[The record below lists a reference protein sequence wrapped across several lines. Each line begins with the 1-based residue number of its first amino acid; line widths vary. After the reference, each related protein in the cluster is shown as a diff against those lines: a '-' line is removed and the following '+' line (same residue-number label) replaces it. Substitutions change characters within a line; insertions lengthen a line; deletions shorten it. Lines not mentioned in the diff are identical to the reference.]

1 MKIKTFSIKTATVA
15 IFAMIGIVAIV
26 LSLLAGSYFRQS
38 ALNAQMHS
46 LTRVIEVASEEMQH
60 RLRQRSF
67 DLGSKLAHSKKLVKA
82 FNAVIR
88 SAPAGQLIEQLDDPI
103 VSGFVGFSKINLVKL
118 RVYDP
123 ELNFIAES
131 SAGMSGIEQQLP
143 TYLAKLISTRPKQ
156 DRLKGVDALWLSSI
170 GPLHSSV
177 IPLGGLRPVGFLE
190 VVVDPLFNLE
200 AIAGITQ
207 TPVSFYAATGELLN
221 TGNHNNAKEYLPVE
235 YLLNTSDGQPAFR
248 IIGLENVG
256 ELNKE
261 MARIRTVTVT
271 GFLLLVLATLLLAM
285 WLFSRFMLTP
295 VDAMVKNMRKVTQ
308 GKFDPVENT
317 TALREFHELTD
328 TFNTMASQVRMRTN
342 DLERLLDLDESAIL
356 CLDKDNEMVFFN
368 RSAASHFGYTPE
380 EINDLDLADLF
391 VNDMTLMTKNIE
403 SQASGK
409 MNTTLEC
416 RCKNG
421 QTFSCDVVINTLD
434 VMGQQG
440 HAIALREKTD
450 NTTNSQQSEQRQD
463 AVEQSL
469 ASLLEFA
476 KNNPSLVLG
485 LGNLGEATNAETSAD
500 KSQLRQQAVSL
511 MNLSL
516 SIWESELSKSKL
528 TLAEQSGIWPVY
540 IDKSTPTTRT
550 LDKYL
555 SLESC
560 PKNPRSK
567 RVIDTAEFVL
577 RNLPDNCVTA
587 QERLQTSLDVYR
599 TLLSG
604 VLPVINQP
612 T

>member
-1 MKIKTFSIKTATVA
+1 MKIKTLSIKTVTVA
-15 IFAMIGIVAIV
+15 IFVMIGIVAIV

-38 ALNAQMHS
+38 ALDAQMHS

-67 DLGSKLAHSKKLVKA
+67 DLGSKLAHSKKLVKV
-82 FNAVIR
+82 FNAVIHN
-88 SAPAGQLIEQLDDPI
+88 APTDQLINQLNDPI
-103 VSGFVGFSKINLVKL
+103 VNGFVGFSEINLVKL
-118 RVYDP
+118 RVYDL

-131 SAGMSGIEQQLP
+131 SAGTSGIEQQLP
-143 TYLAKLISTRPKQ
+143 SYLIELISARPKQ
-156 DRLKGVDALWLSSI
+156 DRLKGVDALWLTSV

-190 VVVDPLFNLE
+190 VIVDPLFNLE
-200 AIAGITQ
+200 AIANITQ
-207 TPVSFYAATGELLN
+207 TPVSFYAMTGELLN
-221 TGNHNNAKEYLPVE
+221 TVNHNNAEEYLPVE

-248 IIGLENVG
+248 IVGLENVE
-256 ELNKE
+256 ELNQE
-261 MARIRTVTVT
+261 MARIRTVTVS

-285 WLFSRFMLTP
+285 WLFSRFMLSP

-308 GKFDPVENT
+308 GKFDPVENS
-317 TALREFHELTD
+317 TALREFHELT
-328 TFNTMASQVRMRTN
+328 TAFNTMASQVRTRTN

-356 CLDKDNEMVFFN
+356 CLDKDNEIVFFN
-368 RSAASHFGYTPE
+368 RSAASHFGYTSE

-391 VNDMTLMTKNIE
+391 VDDIALMAKKIE
-403 SQASGK
+403 AHADGK

-421 QTFSCDVVINTLD
+421 QTLNCDVVINTLD

-440 HAIALREKTD
+440 HAIALREKTE
-450 NTTNSQQSEQRQD
+450 NTANSEQSEQRQD

-485 LGNLGEATNAETSAD
+485 LGNLGEAAD
-500 KSQLRQQAVSL
+500 GEASVDKTQLRQQAVSI
-511 MNLSL
+511 MSISL
-516 SIWESELSKSKL
+516 AIWESELGKSKL
-528 TLAEQSGIWPVY
+528 SLAEQSGIWPVY

-577 RNLPDNCVTA
+577 HKLPDDCVTA
-587 QERLQTSLDVYR
+587 QETLQTSLDVYR

-604 VLPVINQP
+604 VIPVKN
-612 T
+612 

>member
-1 MKIKTFSIKTATVA
+1 MKIKTLSIKTATIA
-15 IFAMIGIVAIV
+15 IFAMVGIVAIV

-38 ALNAQMHS
+38 ALDAQMHS
-46 LTRVIEVASEEMQH
+46 LTRVIEVASEEMLH
-60 RLRQRSF
+60 RLRQQSF
-67 DLGSKLAHSKKLVKA
+67 DLGSKLAHSKNLVKA
-82 FNAVIR
+82 FSAVVHD
-88 SAPAGQLIEQLDDPI
+88 APANQLIDQLNDPI
-103 VSGFVGFSKINLVKL
+103 VSGFVGFSEINLVKL
-118 RVYDP
+118 RVYDL

-131 SAGMSGIEQQLP
+131 SAGTSGIEQQLP
-143 TYLAKLISTRPKQ
+143 SYLIELINARPKQ

-170 GPLHSSV
+170 SPLHSSV

-200 AIAGITQ
+200 AIASITQ
-207 TPVSFYAATGELLN
+207 TPVSFYAMTGELLN
-221 TGNHNNAKEYLPVE
+221 TVNHNNAEEYLPVE

-248 IIGLENVG
+248 IVGMENVE
-256 ELNKE
+256 ELNQE

-285 WLFSRFMLTP
+285 WLFSRFMLSP
-295 VDAMVKNMRKVTQ
+295 VNAMVKNMRKVAQ
-308 GKFDPVENT
+308 GKFDLVENS

-368 RSAASHFGYTPE
+368 RTAASHFGYTPE

-391 VNDMTLMTKNIE
+391 VNDMALMTEDI
-403 SQASGK
+403 SSHADGK

-416 RCKNG
+416 RCKDG
-421 QTFSCDVVINTLD
+421 QTFNCDVVINTLD

-450 NTTNSQQSEQRQD
+450 NATNSKQSEQRQD

-485 LGNLGEATNAETSAD
+485 LGNLGESADGETNAD
-500 KSQLRQQAVSL
+500 KTQLRQQAVSV

-516 SIWESELSKSKL
+516 TIWEGELGKSKL
-528 TLAEQSGIWPVY
+528 ALAEQSGIWPVY

-577 RNLPDNCVTA
+577 HKLPDDCVTA
-587 QERLQTSLDVYR
+587 KEKLQTSLDVYR

-604 VLPVINQP
+604 VTPVKN
-612 T
+612 

>member
-1 MKIKTFSIKTATVA
+1 MRIETLSIKTATIAIFIMIGAVA
-15 IFAMIGIVAIV
+15 II
-26 LSLLAGSYFRQS
+26 LSLFAGTYFRQS
-38 ALNAQMHS
+38 ALDAQMNS
-46 LTRVIEVASEEMQH
+46 LTRVIEVASEEMQQ

-67 DLGSKLAHSKKLVKA
+67 DLGAKLAHSKKLVEI
-82 FNAVIR
+82 FNNVKHG
-88 SAPAGQLIEQLDDPI
+88 APTNKLLDQLDDPI
-103 VSGFVGFSKINLVKL
+103 VNGFVGFSEINLVKV

-123 ELNFIAES
+123 TLKFIAES
-131 SAGMSGIEQQLP
+131 RAGMSGIEQQLP
-143 TYLAKLISTRPKQ
+143 AYLAELINNRPQQ
-156 DRLKGVDALWLSSI
+156 DRLKGIDALWLSAV

-190 VVVDPLFNLE
+190 VIVDPLFNLE
-200 AIAGITQ
+200 AIASITR
-207 TPVSFYAATGELLN
+207 TPVSVYAMSGELIN
-221 TGNHNNAKEYLPVE
+221 TVNHGSAEEYLPVE
-235 YLLNTSDGQPAFR
+235 YVLNTSDDQPAFR
-248 IIGLENVG
+248 IVGLENVAV
-256 ELNKE
+256 LNKE

-285 WLFSRFMLTP
+285 WLFSRFMLSP
-295 VDAMVKNMRKVTQ
+295 VDAMVKNMRKMAQ
-308 GKFDPVENT
+308 GKFDPVDNKM
-317 TALREFHELTD
+317 ALREFHELTD
-328 TFNTMASQVRMRTN
+328 TFNAMASQVRMRTN

-368 RSAASHFGYTPE
+368 RTAASHFGYTSE

-391 VNDMTLMTKNIE
+391 VDDMALMTKKVE
-403 SQASGK
+403 SHADGK

-416 RCKNG
+416 RCKDGKILN
-421 QTFSCDVVINTLD
+421 CDVVINTLD

-440 HAIALREKTD
+440 HAIALREKTAH
-450 NTTNSQQSEQRQD
+450 SEQSEQRQN

-485 LGNLGEATNAETSAD
+485 LGNLGEAAGGETSVD
-500 KSQLRQQAVSL
+500 KTQLRQQAVSV

-516 SIWESELSKSKL
+516 AIWESELSKSKL
-528 TLAEQSGIWPVY
+528 ALAEQSGIWPVY

-577 RNLPDNCVTA
+577 RNLPDDCVIA
-587 QERLQTSLDVYR
+587 RERLQTSLDVYR

-604 VLPVINQP
+604 VIPVTNH
-612 T
+612 TS

>member
-1 MKIKTFSIKTATVA
+1 MKIKTFSIKTATIA

-38 ALNAQMHS
+38 ALDAQIHS
-46 LTRVIEVASEEMQH
+46 LTRVIEVASKEMQQ

-67 DLGSKLAHSKKLVKA
+67 DLGSKLAHSKKLVKV
-82 FNAVIR
+82 FNTVVHN
-88 SAPAGQLIEQLDDPI
+88 APADQLIDQLNDPI
-103 VSGFVGFSKINLVKL
+103 INGFVGFSKINLVKL

-143 TYLAKLISTRPKQ
+143 SYLAKLINTRPKQ
-156 DRLKGVDALWLSSI
+156 DRLKGVDALWLSAV

-177 IPLGGLRPVGFLE
+177 IPLGGLRPIGFLE

-200 AIAGITQ
+200 AIASITQ
-207 TPVSFYAATGELLN
+207 TPVSFYAMTGELLN
-221 TGNHNNAKEYLPVE
+221 TVNHNDAEEYLPVE

-248 IIGLENVG
+248 IVGLENVG

-261 MARIRTVTVT
+261 MARIRTVTVS

-285 WLFSRFMLTP
+285 WLFSRFMLSP
-295 VDAMVKNMRKVTQ
+295 VDAMVKNMRKMAQ
-308 GKFDPVENT
+308 GKFDLVENT

-328 TFNTMASQVRMRTN
+328 TFNTMARQVRMRTN

-368 RSAASHFGYTPE
+368 RSAASHFGYTSE

-391 VNDMTLMTKNIE
+391 VDDMILMTEKIR
-403 SQASGK
+403 SHGDGK

-416 RCKNG
+416 RCKDG
-421 QTFSCDVVINTLD
+421 QTFNCDVVINTLD

-440 HAIALREKTD
+440 HAIALREKTESAI
-450 NTTNSQQSEQRQD
+450 NPQQSEQRQD

-476 KNNPSLVLG
+476 QNNPSLVLG
-485 LGNLGEATNAETSAD
+485 RGSLGGAAGDEMNAD
-500 KSQLRQQAVSL
+500 KTHLRQQAVSV

-516 SIWESELSKSKL
+516 VIWKNELDKSKL
-528 TLAEQSGIWPVY
+528 ALAEQSGIWPVY

-555 SLESC
+555 SLEHC

-577 RNLPDNCVTA
+577 HQLPYDCVTA
-587 QERLQTSLDVYR
+587 QERLQTSLDFYR

-604 VLPVINQP
+604 VPPVKN
-612 T
+612 

>member
-1 MKIKTFSIKTATVA
+1 MKIKTFSIKTATIA

-38 ALNAQMHS
+38 ALDAQMYS

-67 DLGSKLAHSKKLVKA
+67 DLGSKLAHSKKLVKV
-82 FNAVIR
+82 FNTVVHN
-88 SAPAGQLIEQLDDPI
+88 APADQLIDQLNDPI
-103 VSGFVGFSKINLVKL
+103 INGFVGFSKINLVKL

-131 SAGMSGIEQQLP
+131 SAGMSDIEQQLP
-143 TYLAKLISTRPKQ
+143 SYLAELINTRPKQ
-156 DRLKGVDALWLSSI
+156 DRLKGVDALWLSAV

-177 IPLGGLRPVGFLE
+177 IPLGGLRPIGFLE
-190 VVVDPLFNLE
+190 VIVDPLFNLE
-200 AIAGITQ
+200 AIASITQ
-207 TPVSFYAATGELLN
+207 TPVSFYAMTGELLN
-221 TGNHNNAKEYLPVE
+221 TVNHNDAEEYLPVE

-248 IIGLENVG
+248 IVGLENVG

-261 MARIRTVTVT
+261 MARIRTVTVSS
-271 GFLLLVLATLLLAM
+271 FLLLVLATLLLAM
-285 WLFSRFMLTP
+285 WLFSRFMLSP
-295 VDAMVKNMRKVTQ
+295 VDAMVKNMRKMAQ
-308 GKFDPVENT
+308 GKFDLVENT

-328 TFNTMASQVRMRTN
+328 TFNTMARQVRMRTN

-368 RSAASHFGYTPE
+368 RSAASHFGYTSE

-391 VNDMTLMTKNIE
+391 VDDMALMTEKIR
-403 SQASGK
+403 SHGDGK

-416 RCKNG
+416 RCKDG
-421 QTFSCDVVINTLD
+421 QTFNCDVVINTLD

-440 HAIALREKTD
+440 HAIALREKTESAI
-450 NTTNSQQSEQRQD
+450 NPQQSEQRQD

-476 KNNPSLVLG
+476 QNNPSLVLG
-485 LGNLGEATNAETSAD
+485 RGSLVGATGDEMNAD
-500 KSQLRQQAVSL
+500 KTHLRQQAVSV

-516 SIWESELSKSKL
+516 VIWKNELDKSKL
-528 TLAEQSGIWPVY
+528 ALAEQSGIWPVY

-555 SLESC
+555 SLEHC

-577 RNLPDNCVTA
+577 HQLPYDCVTA
-587 QERLQTSLDVYR
+587 QERLQASLDFYR

-604 VLPVINQP
+604 VPAVKN
-612 T
+612 

>member
-1 MKIKTFSIKTATVA
+1 
-15 IFAMIGIVAIV
+15 
-26 LSLLAGSYFRQS
+26 
-38 ALNAQMHS
+38 
-46 LTRVIEVASEEMQH
+46 
-60 RLRQRSF
+60 
-67 DLGSKLAHSKKLVKA
+67 
-82 FNAVIR
+82 
-88 SAPAGQLIEQLDDPI
+88 
-103 VSGFVGFSKINLVKL
+103 
-118 RVYDP
+118 
-123 ELNFIAES
+123 
-131 SAGMSGIEQQLP
+131 
-143 TYLAKLISTRPKQ
+143 
-156 DRLKGVDALWLSSI
+156 
-170 GPLHSSV
+170 
-177 IPLGGLRPVGFLE
+177 
-190 VVVDPLFNLE
+190 
-200 AIAGITQ
+200 
-207 TPVSFYAATGELLN
+207 
-221 TGNHNNAKEYLPVE
+221 
-235 YLLNTSDGQPAFR
+235 
-248 IIGLENVG
+248 
-256 ELNKE
+256 
-261 MARIRTVTVT
+261 
-271 GFLLLVLATLLLAM
+271 
-285 WLFSRFMLTP
+285 MLTP
-295 VDAMVKNMRKVTQ
+295 VDAMVKNMRKVAQ

-317 TALREFHELTD
+317 TALREFHELTA
-328 TFNTMASQVRMRTN
+328 TFNTMARQVRMRTN

-356 CLDKDNEMVFFN
+356 CLDKDNEIVFFN

-380 EINDLDLADLF
+380 EINDLDLAYLF

-416 RCKNG
+416 RCKDN
-421 QTFSCDVVINTLD
+421 QTFSCHVVINTLD